1 MIPENYN
8 MLLNSHLME
17 IKRNVTRGYF
27 NWRMLTCLRIVN
39 VSDIIIQYP
48 IIVHFKVQ
56 VFSCNLKEKIN
67 VPWDLTNT
75 LFVTCA
81 LKGVIFRKY
90 VSIAKT
96 YFVIAFGC
104 PPELNG
110 KTLLLKMPYTLS
122 QDLERPSWY

>member
-1 MIPENYN
+1 MEN
-8 MLLNSHLME
+8 
-17 IKRNVTRGYF
+17 
-27 NWRMLTCLRIVN
+27 VN
-39 VSDIIIQYP
+39 V
-48 IIVHFKVQ
+48 FKNSQ
-56 VFSCNLKEKIN
+56 CFRYNYSISNYCTLQSTDFFMQFERKIN

-90 VSIAKT
+90 TSIAKT
-96 YFVIAFGC
+96 YSVIAFGC

-122 QDLERPSWY
+122 QDLERSSWY